1 MKKTSP
7 RESPDNSN
15 EDKPVEGMEHNQA
28 DLVQL
33 ARLAL
38 IGKPKDIQ
46 LYVRKLVNRYR
57 LSVPELSEQLG
68 AVLRNSSKSSSPL
81 RGSVVDAIPV
91 DVDSRLQL
99 ARPEFPV
106 VLETQPVLDEH
117 TRERIEQIV
126 IEREREADL
135 LAAGLH
141 PTRSALFT
149 GAPGVG
155 KTLVAKWIAQRLERP
170 LITLDL
176 SAVMSSFLGRT
187 GNNVRNVLDYA
198 KGIPCVFLLDEFD
211 AIAKRRD
218 DAVEIGEL
226 KRLVT
231 VLLQEIDEWPSS
243 GLLIAATNHP
253 ELLDPAIWRRF
264 EMIVRFP
271 MPTEDQLRDSIR
283 RNLGETDAAATWS
296 GIAAKVLQGLSYAEA
311 DREILRAKR
320 NSIVHGLPIED
331 QIRRIVRER
340 ARELSRENRACLAL
354 HLVEAGL
361 SQRDAHEWTGVSRD
375 TIRKATNR

>member
-1 MKKTSP
+1 MM
-7 RESPDNSN
+7 D
-15 EDKPVEGMEHNQA
+15 VEETDVKQE

-38 IGKPKDIQ
+38 VGKPKDIQ

-68 AVLRNSSKSSSPL
+68 AILRDSSRSSSPL

-91 DVDSRLQL
+91 DLDSRLQL

-106 VLETQPVLDEH
+106 VLDTKPVLDASIKEKVD
-117 TRERIEQIV
+117 QIV
-126 IEREREADL
+126 LERERESEL
-135 LAAGLH
+135 ISAGLH
-141 PTRSALFT
+141 PTKSALFT

-218 DAVEIGEL
+218 DAVEVGEL

-243 GLLIAATNHP
+243 GLLVAATNHP

-271 MPTEDQLRDSIR
+271 MPTEGQLRDSILR
-283 RNLGETDAAATWS
+283 SLGATDAAATWS
-296 GIAAKVLQGLSYAEA
+296 TIAAKALQGMSFAEA

-320 NSIVHGLPIED
+320 NAVMHGLPLED
-331 QIRRIVRER
+331 QIRRIVHER
-340 ARELSRENRACLAL
+340 ARELNRESRASLAL
-354 HLVEAGL
+354 DLVDAGL
-361 SQRDAHEWTGVSRD
+361 SQREAHEWTGVSRD
-375 TIRKATNR
+375 TIRKATSR